1 MSEDYIMTILMD
13 EDYER
18 VTNLAGIKTTICK
31 NRFEVI
37 CQDRAETNDQQIVQE
52 LRAWL
57 ARRKEDALR
66 EDLGINGKMH

>member
-1 MSEDYIMTILMD
+1 MSEDYMMSMMRG

-18 VTNLAGIKTTICK
+18 VTNFGGIRTTICR
-31 NRFEVI
+31 NRFEVL

-57 ARRKEDALR
+57 AKRR
-66 EDLGINGKMH
+66 EDEMREDGSLSGAMS

>member
-1 MSEDYIMTILMD
+1 MSDDYMVTTVRD

-18 VTNLAGIKTTICK
+18 VTNLGGIRTTICK
-31 NRFEVI
+31 NRFEVV

-57 ARRKEDALR
+57 SKRRQDEVRDA
-66 EDLGINGKMH
+66 GGVPAQVS